1 VFEDAS
7 MKKQMLLPVL
17 AMTILSAPAWA
28 DQDGTAVALPE
39 MLRPFLTESL
49 TNHPRTATQSATTAR
64 ARAEAD
70 SAAQPLYN
78 PELEFDATPVVTSPP
93 DSDLSTAYT
102 ASVRL
107 AVDISGK
114 RDLRGRIGT
123 AQAQAAEA
131 DAQAAQ
137 AEIVSETLSALA
149 GVQSARQRVA
159 LAAKQVELANTFLD
173 ISTRRQKAGELP
185 AIDFGTAQMAAAEAN
200 RAREEA
206 DLALVQAEETLRAA
220 CLCTIEQIPSLPATL
235 PPSPRFSEP
244 QIEAIVAAKP
254 AVLAARRQIEAS
266 RQSLDLARAQRIPDP
281 TVRLGGSS
289 EGEERRVLVG
299 FSIPLPVLNSGSSEV
314 IAAGRALTQA
324 ELQERQTV
332 QENAAAI
339 RAASR
344 AYQRARQGDEAWQ
357 RQAIPV
363 LETQTAL
370 LAKLWRVGDVS
381 ATDFLVQMRETAQVN
396 AAAIDI
402 RAAAW
407 DAFARLFKVVNTTPF
422 SGSPRHD

>member
-1 VFEDAS
+1 
-7 MKKQMLLPVL
+7 MKKQMLLPAL
-17 AMTILSAPAWA
+17 AITILAAPAWA
-28 DQDGTAVALPE
+28 QDSQGSLALPE
-39 MLRPFLTESL
+39 TIRPFLADIL
-49 TNHPRTATQSATTAR
+49 ANHPRTATLSASMAR
-64 ARAEAD
+64 ARADANAAD
-70 SAAQPLYN
+70 QPLYN
-78 PELEFDATPVVTSPP
+78 PELEFDATPVVSSPP

-114 RDLRGRIGT
+114 RDLRARIGT

-131 DAQAAQ
+131 DAQAVQ
-137 AEIVSETLSALA
+137 ADVVTETLSALA
-149 GVQSARQRVA
+149 GVQTARQRVD

-173 ISTRRQKAGELP
+173 ISARRQKAGELP
-185 AIDFGTAQMAAAEAN
+185 AIDFSTAQMAAAEAN

-220 CLCTIEQIPSLPATL
+220 CFCAIEKVPSLPATL

-244 QIEAIVAAKP
+244 QIEAIIDAKP
-254 AVLAARRQIEAS
+254 EVLAARRQIDAS
-266 RQSLDLARAQRIPDP
+266 RQTLDLARAQRVPDP
-281 TVRLGGSS
+281 TFRLGGSS

-299 FSIPLPVLNSGSSEV
+299 FSIPLPVLNSGSAEV

-344 AYQRARQGDEAWQ
+344 SYQRARQGDETWQ
-357 RQAIPV
+357 RQAIPL

-370 LAKLWRVGDVS
+370 LGKLWRVGELS
-381 ATDFLVQMRETAQVN
+381 ATDFLVQMRETARVN
-396 AAAIDI
+396 AAAVEI
-402 RAAAW
+402 RATAW
-407 DAFARLFKVVNTTPF
+407 DAFARLFKAVNTTPF
-422 SGSPRHD
+422 AGNQSHD